1 MCSILDAVA
10 ASFAAVSIWQLSLG
24 VLVGFICLVS
34 RQQRQ
39 SARSNAGNPVM
50 TLPLQAVM
58 LSPRYIVTPVYN

>member
-24 VLVGFICLVS
+24 VLVGFISLVS

-39 SARSNAGNPVM
+39 SARSKAGNLVM
-50 TLPLQAVM
+50 T
-58 LSPRYIVTPVYN
+58 